1 MKSALFLASMLLIML
16 AGCQATPAP
25 TPSPTPL
32 PTVMPTPFS
41 GSARVKLDDISVY
54 FEAHGQG
61 KPLILLHG
69 GLGSADDW
77 VNQIPV
83 FSQQYRVI
91 APDSRAQG
99 RTTDSEAPISYHLMA
114 EDTLRLMD
122 TLEIDSAYIVGWS
135 DGAIIGLDLAIHHP
149 ERVKA
154 LVAYAANISPDG
166 LRENVIG
173 YLRYSSAAT
182 LQRDLG
188 SEYLRLSPQPE
199 RLPTVIEKIKTMW
212 LTEPNFTVQELA
224 GIRTPTLI
232 VDGEN
237 EEVIRA
243 GHAQAIANAIPGAEL
258 ILLSDVGHFAMA
270 RKPDEWNKVVL
281 DFLKDK

>member
-1 MKSALFLASMLLIML
+1 MKTALYLGSVLLIVL
-16 AGCQATPAP
+16 AGCQAAPAP
-25 TPSPTPL
+25 TASPTVT
-32 PTVMPTPFS
+32 PTPTPFS
-41 GSARVKLDDISVY
+41 GSARVKLDDITVY
-54 FEAHGQG
+54 FAAQGQG
-61 KPLILLHG
+61 EPLILLHG

-77 VNQIPV
+77 INQIPV

-91 APDSRAQG
+91 TPDSRGQG
-99 RTTDSEAPISYHLMA
+99 RTTDSEAPLSYHRMA

-122 TLEIDSAYIVGWS
+122 YLQIDSAYIVGWS

-173 YLRYSSAAT
+173 YFRFSSAAD
-182 LQRDLG
+182 LQRELG

-199 RLPTVIEKIKTMW
+199 HLPIVIEKIRTMW
-212 LTEPNFTVQELA
+212 LTEPNFTAQELA
-224 GIRTPTLI
+224 GIRLPALI

-243 GHAQAIANAIPGAEL
+243 GHAQAIASAIPGAEL
-258 ILLSDVGHFAMA
+258 ILLPDVGHFAMT